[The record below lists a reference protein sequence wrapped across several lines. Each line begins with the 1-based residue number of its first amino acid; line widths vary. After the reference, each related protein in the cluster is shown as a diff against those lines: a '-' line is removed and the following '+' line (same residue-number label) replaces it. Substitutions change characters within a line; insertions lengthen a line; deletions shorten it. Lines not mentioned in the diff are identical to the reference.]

1 MKPKREETVH
11 RAAAGCTVT
20 ERPPAASVQGRGCG
34 STLAPCARAQRHTPV
49 VPAAADDL
57 GERDLDRELERLLA
71 DHVVIGAV
79 PDTKERLERLADELF
94 TLVRA
99 RLERHLAKVMEDVA
113 VEAATAALRR
123 IEPRRARLR
132 RVSEGEDPSDETQ

>member
-1 MKPKREETVH
+1 MMDPGDG
-11 RAAAGCTVT
+11 ASSDAD
-20 ERPPAASVQGRGCG
+20 PPA
-34 STLAPCARAQRHTPV
+34 
-49 VPAAADDL
+49 VPAATEDL

-71 DHVVIGAV
+71 DHVVIGVV

-94 TLVRA
+94 ALVRA
-99 RLERHLAKVMEDVA
+99 RLERHLKEVMENVA

>member
-1 MKPKREETVH
+1 MMDPGDG
-11 RAAAGCTVT
+11 ASSDAD
-20 ERPPAASVQGRGCG
+20 PPA
-34 STLAPCARAQRHTPV
+34 
-49 VPAAADDL
+49 VPAATEDL

-71 DHVVIGAV
+71 DHVVIGVV

-94 TLVRA
+94 ALVRA
-99 RLERHLAKVMEDVA
+99 RLERHLKEVMENVA

-132 RVSEGEDPSDETQ
+132 RVSEGEDPSD

>member
-1 MKPKREETVH
+1 ME
-11 RAAAGCTVT
+11 AGGTWFALMD
-20 ERPPAASVQGRGCG
+20 PGDG
-34 STLAPCARAQRHTPV
+34 APSEADPPV

-132 RVSEGEDPSDETQ
+132 RVSECEDDGVEGGGD

>member
-1 MKPKREETVH
+1 MPLMDP
-11 RAAAGCTVT
+11 GD
-20 ERPPAASVQGRGCG
+20 G
-34 STLAPCARAQRHTPV
+34 APSDADPPV
-49 VPAAADDL
+49 VPAAVDDL
-57 GERDLDRELERLLA
+57 GEPDLDRELERLLA

-94 TLVRA
+94 ALLRA
-99 RLERHLAKVMEDVA
+99 RLERHLAKVMDDVA

-132 RVSEGEDPSDETQ
+132 RVSEGEDDGAEETSSHTA

>member
-1 MKPKREETVH
+1 MDPGDGPSD
-11 RAAAGCTVT
+11 AD
-20 ERPPAASVQGRGCG
+20 PPAV
-34 STLAPCARAQRHTPV
+34 PV
-49 VPAAADDL
+49 AVNEL

-71 DHVVIGAV
+71 DNVVLGVV
-79 PDTKERLERLADELF
+79 PDTRERLERLADELF

-132 RVSEGEDPSDETQ
+132 RVSEGEDDGVEETSSHTM

>member
-1 MKPKREETVH
+1 MDPGRDG
-11 RAAAGCTVT
+11 APSDADS
-20 ERPPAASVQGRGCG
+20 PAV
-34 STLAPCARAQRHTPV
+34 P
-49 VPAAADDL
+49 PAAADDL

-71 DHVVIGAV
+71 DEVVIGAV

-94 TLVRA
+94 ALLRA

-123 IEPRRARLR
+123 IESRRARLR
-132 RVSEGEDPSDETQ
+132 RVTECEDDEAGETSSHTA

>member
-1 MKPKREETVH
+1 MDPGREGAH
-11 RAAAGCTVT
+11 SDADGPGA
-20 ERPPAASVQGRGCG
+20 
-34 STLAPCARAQRHTPV
+34 
-49 VPAAADDL
+49 PAAADDL

-71 DHVVIGAV
+71 DEVVIGAV
-79 PDTKERLERLADELF
+79 PDTRERLERLADELF
-94 TLVRA
+94 ALLRA

-132 RVSEGEDPSDETQ
+132 RVAEGEDDGVGETSSHTA

>member
-1 MKPKREETVH
+1 MEHGTAWGSEGVGRVGGGSSMDPGREGAH
-11 RAAAGCTVT
+11 SDADG
-20 ERPPAASVQGRGCG
+20 PG
-34 STLAPCARAQRHTPV
+34 
-49 VPAAADDL
+49 VPAAEEDV

-71 DHVVIGAV
+71 DEVVIGAV
-79 PDTKERLERLADELF
+79 PDTRERLERLADELF
-94 TLVRA
+94 ALLRA